1 MKGSFLKKKNKWA
14 SPTHICHLLPDGD
27 MHGRFSKAPQTTQD
41 SASKHKWKAEGAV
54 QETEIKTNLKFNTS

>member
-1 MKGSFLKKKNKWA
+1 MKGSFLKKIHKWA

-54 QETEIKTNLKFNTS
+54 